1 MKSKH
6 SEGPWVVRENVI
18 LSEPEGAP
26 VATVD
31 ASRATGWVPET
42 IKANARLIA
51 ASPAGYDLALHVMAV
66 ADDAY
71 LSGHPEWPEIV
82 SKARALIKAVEV
94 SR

>member
-1 MKSKH
+1 MYSKH

-31 ASRATGWVPET
+31 ASRATGWVPAT

-51 ASPAGYDLALHVMAV
+51 AAPAGYALALHINAM
-66 ADDAY
+66 ADDAH
-71 LSGHPEWPEIV
+71 LLEHPEWAELV
-82 SKARALIKAVEV
+82 AEARALIDAVEV